1 MNNNPENVPPAPPA
15 PPTLCTAY
23 TAAGNPCSAKGKA
36 EYDGLCKI
44 HHNQAERA
52 REQQAQAQAAA
63 EAERV
68 AKRNRILQQ
77 NQQRID
83 QAPGGSV
90 DTFYRYARLIAD
102 LWVTHRVPT
111 DLLAQTYCSIRR
123 TSVRCVEWEPFMR
136 AVVALINL
144 VHFNP
149 DELRWADIPEA
160 DKTAVFNN
168 LRTAMHRLPAY
179 NVLQVLKPTDAVFVE
194 FRRRRTEEQEL
205 QRQAQEAAREAQ
217 RQARQAEFNRQQR
230 EEAVVFRRDP
240 EGGIDLAALARD
252 EQSIHRS
259 SVQNATQK
267 AVDILIKRPIPAE
280 MEALV
285 EITVAF
291 NDNIISLCDHRR
303 ERALLELTNDYYNTM
318 AFNRQY
324 GDILDRV
331 WAYIRVHAER
341 SELVRRL
348 SQEVI
353 GGLKMCVNGKMAHL
367 VNTLYAYD
375 EEITAVMQNE
385 KPPREAFQ
393 AKFATLLSLPA
404 AERTTAAAAIFNEFQ
419 IPEAERGEWLNPL
432 LEAE

>member
-1 MNNNPENVPPAPPA
+1 MNNNPENVPPPA
-15 PPTLCTAY
+15 QPTLCTAY

-36 EYDGLCKI
+36 EYNGLCKI

-52 REQQAQAQAAA
+52 REQQVQAQAAV

-68 AKRNRILQQ
+68 AKRNHILQQ

-83 QAPGGSV
+83 NATHASV

-102 LWVTHRVPT
+102 LWVTQRVPT
-111 DLLAQTYCSIRR
+111 DLLASAYCCMRR
-123 TSVRCVEWEPFMR
+123 LSVRHVEWEALIR
-136 AVVALINL
+136 AVIVVINL

-168 LRTAMHRLPAY
+168 LRTVMHRLPAY
-179 NVLQVLKPTDAVFVE
+179 NVLQVLKTADSVHIE
-194 FRRRRTEEQEL
+194 FTRRRNAEV
-205 QRQAQEAAREAQ
+205 EAERVAREAQ
-217 RQARQAEFNRQQR
+217 REAARQAGQAEFNRRLR

-240 EGGIDLAALARD
+240 EGGIDLGALARD

-291 NDNIISLCDHRR
+291 NDNIVSLCDHRR

-318 AFNRQY
+318 AFNRTY
-324 GDILDRV
+324 GEILDRV
-331 WAYIRVHAER
+331 WAYIRVHTER

-385 KPPREAFQ
+385 KPPREVFQ
-393 AKFATLLSLPA
+393 AKFATLLSVPL
-404 AERTTAAAAIFNEFQ
+404 AERTAAAATIFNEFH
-419 IPEAERGEWLNPL
+419 IPEDERGEWLNPL

>member
-1 MNNNPENVPPAPPA
+1 MNNNPENVPPPA

-77 NQQRID
+77 NQQRFD
-83 QAPGGSV
+83 NATHGSV

-111 DLLAQTYCSIRR
+111 DLLASAYCCIRR
-123 TSVRCVEWEPFMR
+123 LSVRHVEWEALLR
-136 AVVALINL
+136 ATILVINL

-168 LRTAMHRLPAY
+168 LRTVMHRLPAY

-205 QRQAQEAAREAQ
+205 QRQAQEAQAAAA

-291 NDNIISLCDHRR
+291 NDNIVSLCDHRR

-318 AFNRQY
+318 AFNKQY

-353 GGLKMCVNGKMAHL
+353 GGIKMCVNGKMAHL

-393 AKFATLLSLPA
+393 AKFATLISMPL
-404 AERTTAAAAIFNEFQ
+404 AERTAAAAAIFNEFH

>member
-1 MNNNPENVPPAPPA
+1 MNDG
-15 PPTLCTAY
+15 LCTAH
-23 TAAGNPCSAKGKA
+23 TGKGDPCKNTGKT
-36 EYDGLCKI
+36 EYNGLCKI

-102 LWVTHRVPT
+102 LWVTHRIPT

-144 VHFNP
+144 AHFNP

-168 LRTAMHRLPAY
+168 LTTVMSRLPVY
-179 NVLQVLKPTDAVFVE
+179 NILQVLKPADSVLIE
-194 FRRRRTEEQEL
+194 FRRRRDEEQEL
-205 QRQAQEAAREAQ
+205 QRRAREAAREAQ
-217 RQARQAEFNRQQR
+217 RQAQAAELNRQMR
-230 EEAVVFRRDP
+230 EEPVVFRRDP
-240 EGGIDLAALARD
+240 EGGIDLAAFGRD
-252 EQSIHRS
+252 SQSVHRS
-259 SVQNATQK
+259 SVQAATQK
-267 AVDILIKRPIPAE
+267 AVEILMARPIPAE

-285 EITVAF
+285 EITQAF
-291 NDNIISLCDHRR
+291 DDSTAVRFGANAK
-303 ERALLELTNDYYNTM
+303 ERALIELTNDYYNTE
-318 AFNRQY
+318 AFNQIY
-324 GDILDRV
+324 GNVLDRV
-331 WAYIRVHAER
+331 WAYIRIHTER
-341 SELVRRL
+341 SELIRRL
-348 SQEVI
+348 AQEIIEGV
-353 GGLKMCVNGKMAHL
+353 KMCVNGKMTHL
-367 VNTLYAYD
+367 VNVIYAYD

-393 AKFATLLSLPA
+393 AKFATLLSVPA
-404 AERTTAAAAIFNEFQ
+404 AERAAAAIDIFNEHQ
-419 IPEAERGEWLNPL
+419 IPEEERAEWLNPL
-432 LEAE
+432 MEAE

>member
-1 MNNNPENVPPAPPA
+1 MNDNPENVPPAPPA
-15 PPTLCTAY
+15 LCTAY

-44 HHNQAERA
+44 HHNQAERI
-52 REQQAQAQAAA
+52 REQQAQAQAAV

-68 AKRNRILQQ
+68 AKRNRIIQQ
-77 NQQRID
+77 NQQRIENTTH
-83 QAPGGSV
+83 GSV

-111 DLLAQTYCSIRR
+111 DLLASAYCCMRR
-123 TSVRCVEWEPFMR
+123 LSVRHAEWESLLQAIIP
-136 AVVALINL
+136 VINL

-168 LRTAMHRLPAY
+168 LRTVMHRLPAY

-240 EGGIDLAALARD
+240 EGGIDLGALARD

-267 AVDILIKRPIPAE
+267 AVDILIKRSIPAE

-291 NDNIISLCDHRR
+291 NDNIVSLCDLRR

-375 EEITAVMQNE
+375 EEITAVMQTE

-393 AKFATLLSLPA
+393 AKFATLLSVPA
-404 AERTTAAAAIFNEFQ
+404 GERTDAATAIFNEFH
-419 IPEAERGEWLNPL
+419 IPENERAEWLNPL

>member
-1 MNNNPENVPPAPPA
+1 MNMNPENMPPAA
-15 PPTLCTAY
+15 AALCTAY

-102 LWVTHRVPT
+102 LWVTHRIPT

-144 VHFNP
+144 AHFNP

-168 LRTAMHRLPAY
+168 LTTVMSRLPVY
-179 NVLQVLKPTDAVFVE
+179 NILQVLKPADSVLIE

-205 QRQAQEAAREAQ
+205 QRRAREAAREAQ
-217 RQARQAEFNRQQR
+217 RQAQAAELNRQMR
-230 EEAVVFRRDP
+230 EEPVVFRRDP
-240 EGGIDLAALARD
+240 EGGIDLAAFGRD
-252 EQSIHRS
+252 SQSVHRS
-259 SVQNATQK
+259 SVQAATQK
-267 AVDILIKRPIPAE
+267 AVEILMARPIPAE

-285 EITVAF
+285 EITQAF
-291 NDNIISLCDHRR
+291 DDSTAVRFGANAK
-303 ERALLELTNDYYNTM
+303 ERALIELTNDYYNTE
-318 AFNRQY
+318 AFNQIY
-324 GDILDRV
+324 GNVLDRV
-331 WAYIRVHAER
+331 WAYIRIHTER
-341 SELVRRL
+341 SELIRRL
-348 SQEVI
+348 AQEIIEGV
-353 GGLKMCVNGKMAHL
+353 KMCVNGKMTHL
-367 VNTLYAYD
+367 VNVIYAYD

-393 AKFATLLSLPA
+393 AKFATLLSVPA
-404 AERTTAAAAIFNEFQ
+404 AERAAAAIDIFNEHQ
-419 IPEAERGEWLNPL
+419 IPEEERAEWLNPL
-432 LEAE
+432 MEAE